1 MVISDLFI
9 FDLTY
14 FREVEQE
21 YRNIFVHILVQM
33 KTSKSSS
40 EIKWPLIV
48 ILEKCKQQKNPEQ
61 NTEQTNPINVTALKP
76 SKHRKS
82 FISTVLG
89 IHYELLGHKNER
101 QK

>member
-1 MVISDLFI
+1 MSNLCWFFGGWENLVFCFRYL
-9 FDLTY
+9 LT
-14 FREVEQE
+14 FRIAVT
-21 YRNIFVHILVQM
+21 ID
-33 KTSKSSS
+33 
-40 EIKWPLIV
+40 V

>member
-1 MVISDLFI
+1 MD
-9 FDLTY
+9 
-14 FREVEQE
+14 FRIAVTI
-21 YRNIFVHILVQM
+21 N
-33 KTSKSSS
+33 
-40 EIKWPLIV
+40 V
-48 ILEKCKQQKNPEQ
+48 ILEKCKQPKKNR
-61 NTEQTNPINVTALKP
+61 TEQTNPIKVTALKP

>member
-1 MVISDLFI
+1 VD
-9 FDLTY
+9 
-14 FREVEQE
+14 FRIAVTI
-21 YRNIFVHILVQM
+21 N
-33 KTSKSSS
+33 
-40 EIKWPLIV
+40 V
-48 ILEKCKQQKNPEQ
+48 ILEKCKQPKKNR
-61 NTEQTNPINVTALKP
+61 TEQTNPITVTALKP

>member
-1 MVISDLFI
+1 MD
-9 FDLTY
+9 
-14 FREVEQE
+14 FRIAVTI
-21 YRNIFVHILVQM
+21 N
-33 KTSKSSS
+33 
-40 EIKWPLIV
+40 V
-48 ILEKCKQQKNPEQ
+48 ILEKCKQPKNQ
-61 NTEQTNPINVTALKP
+61 NRTEQTNPIKVTALKP

>member
-1 MVISDLFI
+1 MD
-9 FDLTY
+9 
-14 FREVEQE
+14 FRIAVTI
-21 YRNIFVHILVQM
+21 N
-33 KTSKSSS
+33 
-40 EIKWPLIV
+40 V
-48 ILEKCKQQKNPEQ
+48 ILEKCKQPKKQ
-61 NTEQTNPINVTALKP
+61 NRTEQTNPIKVTALKP

>member
-1 MVISDLFI
+1 MPVYLINSEQLGFSGQFWMTKKFLI
-9 FDLTY
+9 TKFDCT
-14 FREVEQE
+14 RK
-21 YRNIFVHILVQM
+21 M
-33 KTSKSSS
+33 KTAKK
-40 EIKWPLIV
+40 I
-48 ILEKCKQQKNPEQ
+48 EQ
-61 NTEQTNPINVTALKP
+61 NRTEQTNPIKVTALKP

>member
-1 MVISDLFI
+1 MDFRIAVTIDVIH
-9 FDLTY
+9 T
-14 FREVEQE
+14 RKMQAAKKPG
-21 YRNIFVHILVQM
+21 R
-33 KTSKSSS
+33 T
-40 EIKWPLIV
+40 
-48 ILEKCKQQKNPEQ
+48 EQ
-61 NTEQTNPINVTALKP
+61 NRTEQTNPIKVTALKP

>member
-1 MVISDLFI
+1 MD
-9 FDLTY
+9 
-14 FREVEQE
+14 FRIAVT
-21 YRNIFVHILVQM
+21 ID
-33 KTSKSSS
+33 
-40 EIKWPLIV
+40 V
-48 ILEKCKQQKNPEQ
+48 ILEKCKQQKKNR
-61 NTEQTNPINVTALKP
+61 TEQTNPIKVTALKP